1 MAAQAQ
7 AAQILDFLHTDVTLL
22 TPRDKAGVLGLL
34 RKTLLATQE
43 HFLATTNRGITIF
56 RDVSDLPRNRIYRV
70 SGMGEVEAD
79 ARVSLLPGAA
89 KCWCHLQAT
98 PNSMRLV
105 QTSDLQ
111 CKQTHCYSVLHNH
124 AASSGCVIASA

>member
-1 MAAQAQ
+1 LAKSAEVAPDKNAQHSIMAAQAQ
-7 AAQILDFLHTDVTLL
+7 AAQILDFLHTDLTLL

-79 ARVSLLPGAA
+79 AGVSSAQLLPAGTSW
-89 KCWCHLQAT
+89 CWC
-98 PNSMRLV
+98 
-105 QTSDLQ
+105 
-111 CKQTHCYSVLHNH
+111 
-124 AASSGCVIASA
+124 

>member
-7 AAQILDFLHTDVTLL
+7 AAQILDFLHTDLTLL

-34 RKTLLATQE
+34 RKTLLATEE

-70 SGMGEVEAD
+70 SGMGEVQAD
-79 ARVSLLPGAA
+79 AGVRFAA
-89 KCWCHLQAT
+89 AT
-98 PNSMRLV
+98 P
-105 QTSDLQ
+105 
-111 CKQTHCYSVLHNH
+111 
-124 AASSGCVIASA
+124 AASSAGGAGMASSHLCSCITRQTASMHQAGHRIVLYNLA

>member
-7 AAQILDFLHTDVTLL
+7 AAQILDFLHTDLKLL

-34 RKTLLATQE
+34 RKTLLATEE

-79 ARVSLLPGAA
+79 AGVSSRCCCGM
-89 KCWCHLQAT
+89 
-98 PNSMRLV
+98 PNSGLVV
-105 QTSDLQ
+105 QTAM
-111 CKQTHCYSVLHNH
+111 YNH
-124 AASSGCVIASA
+124 VATL